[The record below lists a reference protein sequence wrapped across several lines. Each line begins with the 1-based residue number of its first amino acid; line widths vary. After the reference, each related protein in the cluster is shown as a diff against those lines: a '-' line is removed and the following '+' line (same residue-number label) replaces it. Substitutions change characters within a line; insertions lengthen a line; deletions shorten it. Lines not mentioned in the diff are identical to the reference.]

1 MQNSANQFY
10 LLFIFLFSGFLIGI
24 IFDLFRILRK
34 SFKTSD
40 LITYIED
47 FIFWIITGTYLLII
61 IFKFSFGQIR
71 LYMFISL
78 IIGFIVY
85 ILTLSKYFI
94 SFTVKII
101 KFLKNIIS
109 KIITIFLIPFKFIFK
124 IIKKIMF
131 KPITFITINIVA
143 FFKKNVNFL
152 KLFNKN
158 KKNTSQK
165 KDFPV

>member
-94 SFTVKII
+94 YFTVKII
-101 KFLKNIIS
+101 KFLKNII
-109 KIITIFLIPFKFIFK
+109 
-124 IIKKIMF
+124 
-131 KPITFITINIVA
+131 
-143 FFKKNVNFL
+143 
-152 KLFNKN
+152 
-158 KKNTSQK
+158 
-165 KDFPV
+165 